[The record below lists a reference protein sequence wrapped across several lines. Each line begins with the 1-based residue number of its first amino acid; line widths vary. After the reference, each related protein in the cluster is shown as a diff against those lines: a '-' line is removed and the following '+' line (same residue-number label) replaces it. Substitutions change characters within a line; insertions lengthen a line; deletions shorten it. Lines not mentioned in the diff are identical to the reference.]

1 MATFW
6 ISWEVRK
13 PSKKLMKG
21 TRPSMAARWATAA
34 RSMTSC
40 TLPSASMAKPVWRQ
54 AITSEWSPKMFS
66 AWLATVR
73 ADTWNTPGSSSPEI
87 LYMLGIISSRP
98 WEAV

>member
-21 TRPSMAARWATAA
+21 TRP
-34 RSMTSC
+34 
-40 TLPSASMAKPVWRQ
+40 LIMAKPVWRQ
-54 AITSEWSPKMFS
+54 AITSEWSPKMFRDW
-66 AWLATVR
+66 AATVR
-73 ADTWNTPGSSSPEI
+73 ADTWKTPGNSSPAI
-87 LYMLGIISSRP
+87 LYILGIISNRP